1 MHNIILYGKNEF
13 YLNLNNK
20 TYYIYKIDNK
30 DKEKKMYDIF
40 NKFID
45 NQNNNLDEIHYLG
58 IDFEFNKISKGERD
72 VALMQINI
80 ENNSNNGY
88 IFVLYPPD
96 LENKEIL
103 INLLT
108 HKNIYKILHGSESLD
123 IPYLFNQLLISIDNI
138 NNFCK
143 NFYDT
148 KYLCD
153 YYNIEND
160 ITEKCSIYELL
171 LNQKI
176 IDQNKINE
184 LNKMNDIIGPLYL
197 ININIYKLNDNIF
210 KYSLYDVI
218 YLPELLKKFINKNI
232 IYNKYISETLVLI
245 LKYKRNVENELEK
258 IQKYINNLNLAYV
271 LNNDNKIFLINIWE
285 IYYYMYFDNNL
296 ININYFKKF
305 FEIITKFLIYYN
317 IINLFFVYK
326 NNNQIFNLI
335 NYNKFISWFKN
346 NYPNIFDL
354 FTIFNNNIIS
364 DFKHIKSSLNKL

>member
-1 MHNIILYGKNEF
+1 MYNIILYGKDEF
-13 YLNLNNK
+13 YSNLNNK

-30 DKEKKMYDIF
+30 EKENKMYEIF
-40 NKFID
+40 NQFIN
-45 NQNNNLDEIHYLG
+45 NQNNNINEKHYLG
-58 IDFEFNKISKGERD
+58 IDFEFNKISKGDRD

-80 ENNSNNGY
+80 ENDSNNGY
-88 IFVLYPPD
+88 IFVLYPPNLEKKD
-96 LENKEIL
+96 LL
-103 INLLT
+103 IKLLT
-108 HKNIYKILHGSESLD
+108 HNNIYKILHGSESLD

-153 YYNIEND
+153 YYNIENN

-176 IDQNKINE
+176 INQNKLDE
-184 LNKMNDIIGPLYL
+184 LNKMNEIIGPLYL

-232 IYNKYISETLVLI
+232 IYNKYISESLVII
-245 LKYKRNVENELEK
+245 LKYKRNVENEILK
-258 IQKYINNLNLAYV
+258 IQKYVNNLNLAYV
-271 LNNDNKIFLINIWE
+271 LNYNDKIFLIHIWE
-285 IYYYMYFDNNL
+285 MYFYMYFDNNL

-305 FEIITKFLIYYN
+305 FEVITKFLVYYN
-317 IINLFFVYK
+317 IINLFSVYK
-326 NNNQIFNLI
+326 NNNLVSNLI
-335 NYNKFISWFKN
+335 NYNKLILWLQN
-346 NYPNIFDL
+346 NYPNIFQFIIL
-354 FTIFNNNIIS
+354 FNNNIIS
-364 DFKHIKSSLNKL
+364 DFKNIKSSLNKL